1 MLVCI
6 KSSVAT
12 KKGNKEGTTEV
23 AQRLIPDLT
32 ADKLELE
39 NIKIEMVNSKNKR
52 DIKFLFNFNI
62 IKLFFRNMKSSF
74 ILKNGR
80 LEHPIKVFYE
90 NGKFC

>member
-1 MLVCI
+1 MCI
-6 KSSVAT
+6 RSSVAT

-32 ADKLELE
+32 ADKLEFE

-52 DIKFLFNFNI
+52 DIEFLFNFNT

-74 ILKNGR
+74 VLKIIG
-80 LEHPIKVFYE
+80 
-90 NGKFC
+90 

>member
-1 MLVCI
+1 MVCI

-39 NIKIEMVNSKNKR
+39 NIKIESVNSKNRR
-52 DIKFLFNFNI
+52 DIKFRFNFNT
-62 IKLFFRNMKSSF
+62 IKLFFRNMKDSF
-74 ILKNGR
+74 LLINRR
-80 LEHPIKVFYE
+80 LY
-90 NGKFC
+90 

>member
-32 ADKLELE
+32 AVKLEFE
-39 NIKIEMVNSKNKR
+39 NIKIERVNVKNRR
-52 DIKFLFNFNI
+52 DIKFLFNFNT

-74 ILKNGR
+74 MLINGK
-80 LEHPIKVFYE
+80 LEKTIKVFYK
-90 NGKFC
+90 NKKFC